1 MKRFQQSMFSAD
13 IAFEIEGHGLKLVET
28 MSRVENIV
36 LADAAKMNVPKKNH
50 RFLCEV
56 GK

>member
-36 LADAAKMNVPKKNH
+36 LADAAKMNVPKKITA
-50 RFLCEV
+50 FFA
-56 GK
+56 K